1 MADRIETKIR
11 EGISDIEYFSL
22 KDQSDGC
29 GAKFICIIVSKEFE
43 DVKLLDRQRRVN
55 EILSKEIAEIHAF
68 ELKTW
73 TPKQWESKK
82 SEYEN

>member
-1 MADRIETKIR
+1 MT
-11 EGISDIEYFSL
+11 
-22 KDQSDGC
+22 DQSDGC

-55 EILSKEIAEIHAF
+55 DILEQEISEVHAF

-73 TPKQWESKK
+73 TPKQWEGKK
-82 SEYEN
+82 ADYGY